1 MDLWLDL
8 HRRHHFVLNL
18 ADNGRVPNEAIME
31 LLSKR
36 WAESIAVNG
45 LFDYGAWGVG
55 KSIRAA
61 PNSGDGSGDWQAFV
75 WPAVL

>member
-45 LFDYGAWGVG
+45 LFV
-55 KSIRAA
+55 
-61 PNSGDGSGDWQAFV
+61 
-75 WPAVL
+75 